1 MQGEIVKLKGSR
13 FGLELLIAPGTS
25 FPAVKEDIQEKLEAG
40 GKFFRRGTI
49 IHLAPGRLTA
59 EQEKVLLKLFRQHGV
74 MFRAEALEKLS
85 AASIPTPPLDRPVK
99 EEISVSHLTTS
110 VRWVNYSFFDF

>member
-49 IHLAPGRLTA
+49 IHLAPGQLTA
-59 EQEKVLLKLFRQHGV
+59 EQEAKIYVNTASK
-74 MFRAEALEKLS
+74 
-85 AASIPTPPLDRPVK
+85 ASIIRSAYCSILSLSLRAW
-99 EEISVSHLTTS
+99 SVFSTK
-110 VRWVNYSFFDF
+110 NI